1 MKKLLL
7 VIALFAFYLS
17 FSQGT
22 RLLRQPTISNTDVV
36 FVYANDLWK
45 ASING
50 GNAIRLTSDD
60 GYESNP
66 HFSNDGKM
74 IAFTAQYD
82 GNTDVYVIPS
92 EGGEPKRLTYHP
104 ARDFVQGWTPDNKI
118 LFQSGRESK
127 PTQTTKF
134 YTVSKQGGMPEPFK
148 TPRAAYGEISKDGKY
163 VAYTPITSW
172 DAEWRNYRG
181 GQAMPIWILN
191 LKTKELTTTPQK
203 DKERHVDPVW
213 HSGLVYY
220 ISERDYTSNI
230 WSYNLKTKQERQ
242 ITFHKKFDVKSLDA
256 NTNGIVYE
264 QGGYIHFLNPNT
276 KATKQIS
283 ITVKGDLNYA
293 RTRWM
298 NVTGRN
304 LTNANV
310 SPKGKRA
317 IFEYRGE
324 IFTIPKEN
332 GTWRNITN
340 TPGVADRSPIWSP
353 KGDKVAW
360 FSDKSG
366 EYELVI
372 ANQDGTNASYISLS
386 NPTFYFRPDWS
397 PDGKHIA
404 YTDTDFN
411 IWILNL
417 ATKKAEKVA
426 TDRYAH
432 PNRSMNPQWSP
443 DSDWIAYAKQND
455 SHFKSIFAYQI
466 STKKTIQITDPIADA
481 ISPIWDASGKYIYTL
496 ASTDY
501 GLQSG
506 WLDMSSYDPSVTRS
520 LYAVVLNSKD
530 KAPNLPKTDEEEAKK
545 EGKDAKTSK
554 DKKKGKKDD
563 KKDSKKITV
572 TIDEKGLFNR
582 AVALKLP
589 ARNYVSL
596 IKGPKNKV
604 FVSESIPNTPG
615 ITVHS
620 YDVAKE
626 KATVFS
632 KGVSTMIASED
643 RNSILLSKRGS
654 WSLVSSKS
662 PVKAGK
668 GGLKTNLKIKVDP
681 KAEAHQIF
689 KEGWRY
695 MRDFLYVDNLH
706 GAPWD
711 AIYKWYAPWIND
723 VRHRTDLN
731 YVVDIM
737 SGEVA
742 IGHSYVFG
750 GDTPTIDRVP
760 VGLLGCDFEKDK
772 GLYRFAKIYKGE
784 RWNPNINAPLGLPGI
799 HVNEGD
805 YLLEINGMKLTANM
819 NPYHLLEQTAG
830 REIYIKVSSK
840 PSFKD
845 AKTILIKPTATER
858 QLRTIDWV
866 EGNRRKVDKLSN
878 GKLAYVYVPNTSG
891 PGFTSFNRYYFSQ
904 QDKKGAVIDE
914 RNNGGGSAADYMID
928 IMSRE
933 LLGYFNSKASDR
945 RPWTTPMAG
954 IWGPKVM
961 IINER
966 AGSGGDLLPYMFKF
980 KKIGPLVGTRT
991 WGGLVGTWDTP
1002 RFIDGGGMIAPR
1014 GGFFDVDGKW
1024 AVEGEG
1030 VAPDIKVI
1038 QDPKKVLKGNDPQ
1051 LERAVDEALRLLKG
1065 NEFQLKPEP
1074 KAPIRSKRPA
1084 GYENEK

>member
-1 MKKLLL
+1 MKKILI
-7 VIALFAFYLS
+7 VMALSIFY
-17 FSQGT
+17 FGNSQGT
-22 RLLRQPTISNTDVV
+22 RLLRQPTLSQNDVV

-45 ASING
+45 ASLNG
-50 GNAIRLTSDD
+50 GDAARLTSHE

-66 HFSNDGKM
+66 HFSKDGKM

-82 GNTDVYVIPS
+82 GNIDVYVIPT

-104 ARDFVQGWTPDNKI
+104 AGDFVQGWTPDNKI
-118 LFQSGRESK
+118 LFRSGRESR
-127 PTQTTKF
+127 PTQTNKF
-134 YTVSKQGGMPEPFK
+134 FTVSPKGEMPTAVEI
-148 TPRAAYGEISKDGKY
+148 PRAAYGEISADGKY
-163 VAYTPITSW
+163 IAYTPITSW

-181 GQAMPIWILN
+181 GQAMPIWIVN
-191 LKTKELTTTPQK
+191 LKTKALQTTPQK
-203 DKERHVDPVW
+203 DKERHLDPVW
-213 HSGLVYY
+213 HNGIVYY
-220 ISERDYTSNI
+220 LSERDYTSNI
-230 WSYNLKTKQERQ
+230 WSYDIKTKLERQ

-264 QGGYIHFLNPNT
+264 QGGYIHFLNPET
-276 KATKQIS
+276 KTTRQIK
-283 ITVKGDLNYA
+283 INVKGDLNYS

-298 NVTGRN
+298 NVSGRN
-304 LTNANV
+304 LTNPNV

-324 IFTIPKEN
+324 IFTVPKEN
-332 GTWRNITN
+332 GTWRNLTN
-340 TPGVADRSPIWSP
+340 SPGVADRSPIWSP

-360 FSDKSG
+360 FSDKNG
-366 EYELVI
+366 EYELVL
-372 ANQDGTNASYISLS
+372 ADQDGQNQQYISLP

-397 PDGKHIA
+397 PDGKYIA

-411 IWILNL
+411 IWVINL
-417 ATKKAEKVA
+417 DTKKTFKVD

-432 PNRSMNPQWSP
+432 PNRSMNPVWSP

-466 STKKTIQITDPIADA
+466 STKKKVQITDPIADA
-481 ISPIWDASGKYIYTL
+481 ISPVWDASGKYIYTL

-506 WLDMSSYDPSVTRS
+506 WLDMSSYDPSVSRS

-530 KAPNLPKTDEEEAKK
+530 KAPNLPKTDEEAAKK
-545 EGKDAKTSK
+545 EETASK
-554 DKKKGKKDD
+554 NKKDTKKPS
-563 KKDSKKITV
+563 KKDSEKVIV
-572 TIDEKGLFNR
+572 TIDEAGIFNR

-589 ARNYVSL
+589 ARNYL
-596 IKGPKNKV
+596 GLTKGPKNKV
-604 FVSESIPNTPG
+604 FIAEAIPNTPG
-615 ITVHS
+615 ITMHS
-620 YDVAKE
+620 YDVTKE

-632 KGVSTMIASED
+632 KGVSGMVTTED
-643 RNSILLSKRGS
+643 RNSVLLSSRGN
-654 WSLVSSKS
+654 WSIVSSKA
-662 PVKAGK
+662 PVKGTK
-668 GGLKTNLKIKVDP
+668 GRLKTNLKIKVDP

-695 MRDFLYVDNLH
+695 MRDFLYVDNVH

-711 AIYKWYAPWIND
+711 DVYKWYSEWID
-723 VRHRTDLN
+723 HVRHRTDLN

-742 IGHSYVFG
+742 IGHSYVSG
-750 GDTPTIDRVP
+750 GDTPNVNRVP
-760 VGLLGCDFEKDK
+760 VGLLGADLEQSK

-784 RWNPNINAPLGLPGI
+784 RWNPNVSAPLGLPGI
-799 HVNEGD
+799 NVNKGD
-805 YLLEINGMKLTANM
+805 YLIEVNGVKLTSDM
-819 NPYHLLEQTAG
+819 NPYQLLEQTAG
-830 REIYIKVSSK
+830 REIYIKVNSK
-840 PSFKD
+840 PSSD
-845 AKTILIKPTATER
+845 GAKSILVKPTFSER
-858 QLRTIDWV
+858 FLRSIDWV
-866 EGNRRKVDKLSN
+866 ESNRRKVDQLSN

-928 IMSRE
+928 IMSRD
-933 LLGYFNSKASDR
+933 LMGYFNSKANDR

-1002 RFIDGGGMIAPR
+1002 RFIDGGRMVAPR

-1030 VAPDIKVI
+1030 VAPDIEVI
-1038 QDPKKVLKGNDPQ
+1038 QDPKKVLQGNDPQ
-1051 LERAVDEALRLLKG
+1051 LERAVQEALRLLKG

-1074 KAPIRSKRPA
+1074 KAPIRSKRPK
-1084 GYENEK
+1084 GYEKEK